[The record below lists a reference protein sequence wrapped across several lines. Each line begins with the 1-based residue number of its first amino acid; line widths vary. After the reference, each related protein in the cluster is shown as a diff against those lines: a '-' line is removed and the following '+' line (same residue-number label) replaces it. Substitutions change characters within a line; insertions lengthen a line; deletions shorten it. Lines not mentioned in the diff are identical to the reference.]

1 MSLYNK
7 YKKEGEKFVPQFKEF
22 LSAGGSESS
31 LELGKSMGIDLE
43 SKEFWQQGIK
53 EFEAIL
59 KETKELFQ

>member
-1 MSLYNK
+1 
-7 YKKEGEKFVPQFKEF
+7 
-22 LSAGGSESS
+22 
-31 LELGKSMGIDLE
+31 MGIDLE